1 MRYVNEKA
9 MRVFFYMAL
18 AILATFMLGNA
29 LLGCILLVHPAWS
42 MAGVGIVLLAF
53 AVLCMVSILNC
64 ALVGLK
70 KKSFA

>member
-29 LLGCILLVHPAWS
+29 LLGCLVHPAWS

-53 AVLCMVSILNC
+53 AVLCMVSILSC

-70 KKSFA
+70 KKCFA